1 MGDPA
6 EAGDSALLELDHA
19 LDALVAAARRRAAS
33 PDGTQAQQHAS
44 AELQHAIERLRDWDR
59 PGADDRDLLASGLG
73 A

>member
-6 EAGDSALLELDHA
+6 ETGDSALRELDRA

-33 PDGTQAQQHAS
+33 PEETQAQQHAS
-44 AELQHAIERLRDWDR
+44 ADLRHAIDRLRDWDR
-59 PGADDRDLLASGLG
+59 PGADDRDLLATGLR